1 MSSYHMTHVLMVALA
16 GCGTMGMVKPY
27 EMGNKQQLMNVMFL
41 KNQGLYNSFA
51 VEKSQARP

>member
-1 MSSYHMTHVLMVALA
+1 MTHALMVALA

-41 KNQGLYNSFA
+41 KNQGIYNSFA